1 MSTTTVR
8 GLGAS
13 PGKVRGRLALSV
25 AEARRLGAQGPVVLV
40 LRDCRSDDARV
51 LTEAAAA
58 LVTVRGGVT
67 GHGAIIAR
75 ALGKPC
81 IVACRFLDPKP
92 GESLVEVHPDG
103 GSRLAFPEGCE
114 VEVDGARGL
123 VTFDPEQP

>member
-1 MSTTTVR
+1 MSTLTVR

-13 PGKVRGRLALSV
+13 PGLARGRLVLSV
-25 AEARRLGAQGPVVLV
+25 LEARRLASEGPVVVV

-51 LTEAAAA
+51 LTEAAA
-58 LVTVRGGVT
+58 LVSVRGGVT

-81 IVACRFLDPKP
+81 VVACRFFDPKP
-92 GESLVEVHPDG
+92 GEGRLVVHPEG
-103 GSRLAFPEGCE
+103 GDPAVSFPEGSE

-123 VTFDPEQP
+123 VTLVAAGA